1 MLHDTLF
8 SDVPILGD
16 ILSLLRTDLGKDI
29 VDAGF
34 AAFGGSGGS
43 GGSGSAGGSGFVPQ
57 ENPVLKAART
67 QAFADITRSATSREI
82 SKTAPIQPNTAS
94 RILINGLYT
103 SRGDSLN
110 SLYNNIQAF
119 AASPTKRV
127 VPKTRG

>member
-1 MLHDTLF
+1 MATGDGIFGT
-8 SDVPILGD
+8 ILD
-16 ILSLLRTDLGKDI
+16 LLRTPIGEAA
-29 VDAGF
+29 VSAGV

-43 GGSGSAGGSGFVPQ
+43 GGSGSAGGKGFVPQ

-67 QAFADITRSATSREI
+67 QAFADISQSTRSREI